1 MAEEYT
7 PGYTRTASNFMAQ
20 RTAASHAAFL
30 VPHLRD
36 SARLLDCGCGP
47 GSISCDFARILSAGH
62 VTGIDREESQIELA
76 RSRASEQQLTNMTF
90 KVGSI
95 YELPFPDSSFD
106 VVFAH
111 AIFEHISS
119 PDKALAEIL
128 RVFRLRSTVTP
139 ISKLP
144 TGVIFMLVENSPN
157 CSAMLASIC

>member
-76 RSRASEQQLTNMTF
+76 RSRASEQQLT
-90 KVGSI
+90 
-95 YELPFPDSSFD
+95 E
-106 VVFAH
+106 
-111 AIFEHISS
+111 
-119 PDKALAEIL
+119 
-128 RVFRLRSTVTP
+128 
-139 ISKLP
+139 
-144 TGVIFMLVENSPN
+144 
-157 CSAMLASIC
+157 